1 MDATH
6 TKAHYNHKKPQ
17 EILRERSK
25 ALRQTVYQHS
35 EDIKIEF
42 PKKRQEDNL
51 EAELT
56 YSEEL
61 IAMVEKYEELL
72 ALPAESQKFN
82 YLKEAVENDLEHLEA
97 SVKEEAKLGPKTADT
112 SF

>member
-25 ALRQTVYQHS
+25 ALRKTIYQHS

-42 PKKRQEDNL
+42 PKKPHEDNL

-56 YSEEL
+56 YTEEL
-61 IAMVEKYEELL
+61 MAVVEKHKELL
-72 ALPAESQKFN
+72 ALPI
-82 YLKEAVENDLEHLEA
+82 
-97 SVKEEAKLGPKTADT
+97 T
-112 SF
+112 